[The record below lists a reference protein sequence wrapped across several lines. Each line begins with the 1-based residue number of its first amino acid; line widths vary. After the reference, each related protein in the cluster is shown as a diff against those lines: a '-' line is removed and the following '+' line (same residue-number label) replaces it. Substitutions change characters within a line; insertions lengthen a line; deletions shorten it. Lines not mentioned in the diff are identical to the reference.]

1 MLCLVS
7 WAICLKKKNVSI
19 FLDWVAFR
27 ELCKAWRQLW
37 HKLGDEKNPQNSP
50 LKLQFVFLFY
60 GTDVRR
66 NIVKYIFKKHV
77 ILKLEEFK
85 FSAITLVDWPW
96 TLPLLMRMWSEK
108 KEERRRWEKRELW
121 PFTPFPRTYT
131 FLHPHSYAEAHTLLL
146 FVCRLLSAV
155 IGVTFIFAPEAC
167 LPVSITWS
175 QTWRDGDL
183 TECHMIG
190 MNAEPNV
197 PERAILYRSPAA
209 RRMTGSPAVSV
220 LVTTARYTTR
230 AQTANWA
237 QRCI

>member
-1 MLCLVS
+1 MWFWNWKILNSQPSHLWIDLELCLF
-7 WAICLKKKNVSI
+7 WWECDLKRKKKDGDGKRENYDHLHH
-19 FLDWVAFR
+19 FCVA
-27 ELCKAWRQLW
+27 L
-37 HKLGDEKNPQNSP
+37 
-50 LKLQFVFLFY
+50 LQF
-60 GTDVRR
+60 
-66 NIVKYIFKKHV
+66 
-77 ILKLEEFK
+77 
-85 FSAITLVDWPW
+85 S
-96 TLPLLMRMWSEK
+96 
-108 KEERRRWEKRELW
+108 
-121 PFTPFPRTYT
+121 RTYT

-209 RRMTGSPAVSV
+209 RRMIGSPAVSV